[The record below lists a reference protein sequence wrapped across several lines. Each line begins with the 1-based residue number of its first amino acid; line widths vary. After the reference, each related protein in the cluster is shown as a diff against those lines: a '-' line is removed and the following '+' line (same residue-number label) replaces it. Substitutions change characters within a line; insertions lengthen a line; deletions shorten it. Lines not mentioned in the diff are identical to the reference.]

1 MGAETFIIR
10 GMLTS
15 YEEAYNKHYLL
26 AIPTVESV
34 SDFDALRNKI
44 IFFSHQWL
52 SWIQPDNPGNVHYE
66 FMVEALDAIAA
77 QMRWQR
83 ESCYLW
89 VDYQSTPQLSKKV
102 QTLAIQTLPIFASLS
117 SIFVIVAPKA
127 VHTDTGA
134 LCDFETVAAPSS
146 SPCTATGAS
155 KISTRRRRKTAR

>member
-1 MGAETFIIR
+1 MGAETFIIL

-52 SWIQPDNPGNVHYE
+52 SWIRPDNPGNVHYK
-66 FMVEALDAIAA
+66 FMVDALDAIAA
-77 QMRWQR
+77 QMRWQQ

-89 VDYQSTPQLSKKV
+89 GDY
-102 QTLAIQTLPIFASLS
+102 
-117 SIFVIVAPKA
+117 
-127 VHTDTGA
+127 
-134 LCDFETVAAPSS
+134 
-146 SPCTATGAS
+146 
-155 KISTRRRRKTAR
+155 